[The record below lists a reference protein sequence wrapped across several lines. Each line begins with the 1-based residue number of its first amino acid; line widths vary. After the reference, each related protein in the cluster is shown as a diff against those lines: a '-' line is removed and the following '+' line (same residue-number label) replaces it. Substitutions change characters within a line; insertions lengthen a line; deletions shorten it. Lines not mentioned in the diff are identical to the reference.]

1 MKENIL
7 IEKSYNFSKEI
18 IMVYKILTTDK
29 KEYVLSRQL
38 LKSGTSIGA
47 LIREGQYGQS
57 KPDFINKF
65 SIALKEANQ
74 TEYWLMLMKDTDYVS
89 PQLFEKLIIPCQEL
103 LKLLTASINTAKANL
118 NRK

>member
-65 SIALKEANQ
+65 SIALKEANE
-74 TEYWLMLMKDTDYVS
+74 TEYWLDL
-89 PQLFEKLIIPCQEL
+89 LFETRYISESEFKFIKPKIIEI
-103 LKLLTASINTAKANL
+103 LKILVSIINTSKG
-118 NRK
+118 K